1 MIPLVRSFT
10 VVPMGEVMRSTSVWV
25 VLSTIDGVLKPTV
38 GSRASAEVD
47 GKGFEEINVC
57 TSRESCASS
66 AEAGTASS
74 VASVSSAEE
83 SASVSDDFLA
93 R

>member
-1 MIPLVRSFT
+1 VVRSFT
-10 VVPMGEVMRSTSVWV
+10 VVPTGAVMRSTSVWV
-25 VLSTIDGVLKPTV
+25 VLFTVDGALKPVV
-38 GSRASAEVD
+38 GSRDSAGVD